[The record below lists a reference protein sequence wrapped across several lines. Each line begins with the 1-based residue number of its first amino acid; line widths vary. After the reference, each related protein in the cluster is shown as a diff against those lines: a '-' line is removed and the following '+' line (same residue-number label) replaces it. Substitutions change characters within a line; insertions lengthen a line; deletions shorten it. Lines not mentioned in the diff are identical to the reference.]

1 MNLDNK
7 NERKLYL
14 DSSQPIE
21 KRVEDL
27 LSRMTIEE
35 KVAQL
40 GSQYPKAVLES
51 QELSIEK
58 METKFK
64 HGIGQISRI
73 GGLMNL
79 LPEKSIK
86 IANSIQKFLKE
97 KTRLGI
103 PAIVHEECLCGFT
116 SRDGTVFPQI
126 IGIASTWDP
135 EIVEAMTNK
144 ISKQMRI
151 VGVHQALSPVLDIA
165 RDPRWG
171 RTEETFGE
179 DPYLVSRM
187 GVAYIKGLQSDSLKT
202 GIIATGKHFLG
213 YGLPQ
218 GGRNWGPAFI
228 PKRELLEVYA
238 KPFEAAIV
246 ESNIGSIMNAYHE
259 IDGIP
264 CGISHE
270 LLTDLLRDK
279 LGFTGMVVSD
289 YVTLELACL
298 IHRIAK
304 DSTEAA
310 ILAIKAGLDV
320 ELPRTAGY
328 GRGFIRAVKN
338 GEIDEKLVNRSV
350 ARVLK
355 KKFELGLFE
364 NPFVNDNPEIIA
376 ETFLNLE
383 AKALAKNIALK
394 SMILLKNE
402 NNLLPLKKNVKSIA
416 IIGPNANSIRNL
428 FGDYTFVSQFEA
440 SFADVSTIDDLDEE
454 TASHYRDL
462 LESDDK
468 DAFTRSIYNIKSILE
483 AIKQKV
489 SKSTKVYYAKG
500 CEILE
505 YVKKGFSETIEIAK
519 KVEVAI
525 LVMGGKSGMIKDCS
539 SGEFRDRT
547 RLTLPGVQE
556 DLVRE
561 IYATG
566 TPIILVLINGRPLS
580 IPWEKEHIPA
590 ILEAWVPGE
599 KGADAVADVLFGD
612 YNPGGKL
619 PISIPRNVGQIPVF
633 HNHKPTGNLSVT
645 TWNYV
650 EENTEPLFPFGYG
663 LSYTQFEYN
672 DLRINKPQVDINE
685 EVEISLKVKNIGK
698 LRGDEIIQLYFHDRE
713 ATITRPIEE
722 LVGFKRITL
731 EPGEIATIRFVISM
745 KQLGFYNENME
756 YVVEPGNIDVYVG
769 SIHSLHSSKQLD
781 LMNDL
786 LSHRDVKLKSQF
798 KIIGEAI
805 KLDKNKVFFSK
816 VLVKKKY
823 N

>member
-1 MNLDNK
+1 MNLDKK
-7 NERKLYL
+7 NDRTLYL
-14 DSSQPIE
+14 DSSQPIK

-40 GSQYPKAVLES
+40 GSQYPKAVLEAK
-51 QELSIEK
+51 ELSVEK
-58 METKFK
+58 MEK
-64 HGIGQISRI
+64 HFRYGIGQISRI
-73 GGLMNL
+73 GGLMNIA
-79 LPEKSIK
+79 PEKSAK
-86 IANSIQKFLKE
+86 IANKIQKFLKE

-103 PAIVHEECLCGFT
+103 PAIIHEECLCGFT
-116 SRDGTVFPQI
+116 SREGTVFPQI
-126 IGIASTWDP
+126 IGVASTWDP
-135 EIVEAMTNK
+135 EIVEAMTS
-144 ISKQMRI
+144 IIGKQMRI
-151 VGVHQALSPVLDIA
+151 VGAHQALSPVLDIA

-187 GVAYIKGLQSDSLKT
+187 GVAYVKGLQGDSLKT

-298 IHRIAK
+298 LHRIAK
-304 DSTEAA
+304 DPTEAA

-320 ELPRTAGY
+320 ELPRTTGY

-338 GEIDEKLVNRSV
+338 GEVDEKFVNRSV

-364 NPFVNDNPEIIA
+364 NPYIDDNPEKIA
-376 ETFLNLE
+376 ETVLNPDS
-383 AKALAKNIALK
+383 KALAKKIALK

-402 NNLLPLKKNVKSIA
+402 NELLPLKKNVKSIA
-416 IIGPNANSIRNL
+416 IIGPNADSIRNL

-440 SFADVSTIDDLDEE
+440 SFADVSTIGDLDED
-454 TASHYRDL
+454 TVSLYRDL
-462 LESDDK
+462 LENDDK

-489 SKSTKVYYAKG
+489 SKNTKVYYTIG
-500 CEILE
+500 SEILD
-505 YVKKGFSETIEIAK
+505 YDKKGFSKAIEIAK
-519 KVEVAI
+519 KAEVAI
-525 LVMGGKSGMIKDCS
+525 LVMGGKSGMIKDCT

-566 TPIILVLINGRPLS
+566 TPIVLLLINGRPLS

-663 LSYTQFEYN
+663 LSYTQFEYS
-672 DLRINKPQVDINE
+672 DLRINKAQVDINE

-722 LVGFKRITL
+722 LIGFKRITL
-731 EPGEIATIRFVISM
+731 EPREIATIRFVISM

-816 VLVKKKY
+816 VLVKK
-823 N
+823 

>member
-1 MNLDNK
+1 MNLDKK
-7 NERKLYL
+7 NDRKLYL

-79 LPEKSIK
+79 PPKKSVK
-86 IANSIQKFLKE
+86 IANGIQKFLKE

-103 PAIVHEECLCGFT
+103 PTIIHEECLCGFT
-116 SRDGTVFPQI
+116 SREGTVFPQI
-126 IGIASTWDP
+126 IGVASTWDP
-135 EIVEAMTNK
+135 EIVEAMTK
-144 ISKQMRI
+144 IISKQMRI
-151 VGVHQALSPVLDIA
+151 VGAHQALSPVLDIA

-187 GVAYIKGLQSDSLKT
+187 GVAYVKGIQGDSLKT

-213 YGLPQ
+213 HGLPQ

-279 LGFTGMVVSD
+279 LGFTGIVVSD

-338 GEIDEKLVNRSV
+338 GEIDEKIVNRSV

-364 NPFVNDNPEIIA
+364 NPYIDDNPEIIA
-376 ETFLNLE
+376 ETFLNPE
-383 AKALAKNIALK
+383 AKVLAKKIALK
-394 SMILLKNE
+394 SMILLNNE
-402 NNLLPLKKNVKSIA
+402 NNLLPLKKNMKSIA

-428 FGDYTFVSQFEA
+428 FGDYTFISQFEA
-440 SFADVSTIDDLDEE
+440 SFADVSTLGDLDEE
-454 TASHYRDL
+454 TVSLYRDL
-462 LESDDK
+462 IESNDK

-489 SKSTKVYYAKG
+489 SKSTKIYYAKG

-505 YVKKGFSETIEIAK
+505 YDKKGFNEAIEIAK
-519 KVEVAI
+519 KAEVAI
-525 LVMGGKSGMIKDCS
+525 LVMGGKSGMIKDCT

-547 RLTLPGVQE
+547 RLTLPGLQE
-556 DLVRE
+556 DLVQE

-566 TPIILVLINGRPLS
+566 TPIVLVLINGRPLS

-590 ILEAWVPGE
+590 ILEAWLPGE
-599 KGADAVADVLFGD
+599 QGADAVADVLFGD

-633 HNHKPTGNLSVT
+633 HNHKPTGNLSVV

-663 LSYTQFEYN
+663 LSYTQFEYS

-731 EPGEIATIRFVISM
+731 EPGEIASIKFVISM

-756 YVVEPGNIDVYVG
+756 CIVEPGNIDVYVG
-769 SIHSLHSSKQLD
+769 SIHSIHSSKQLD
-781 LMNDL
+781 LMTDL
-786 LSHRDVKLKSQF
+786 LSQRDVKLKSQF

-805 KLDKNKVFFSK
+805 KLDKDKVFFSK
-816 VLVKKKY
+816 VLIQK
-823 N
+823 

>member
-116 SRDGTVFPQI
+116 SREGTVFPQI
-126 IGIASTWDP
+126 IGVASTWDP

-151 VGVHQALSPVLDIA
+151 VGAHQALSPVLDIA

-187 GVAYIKGLQSDSLKT
+187 GVAYIKGLQGDSLKT

-213 YGLPQ
+213 YGLSQ

-228 PKRELLEVYA
+228 PKRELLEIFA

-246 ESNIGSIMNAYHE
+246 EANIGSIMNAYQE

-279 LGFTGMVVSD
+279 LCFTGMVVSD
-289 YVTLELACL
+289 YVTLERACL
-298 IHRIAK
+298 MHRIAK
-304 DSTEAA
+304 DTTEAA

-355 KKFELGLFE
+355 KKFELGLLE
-364 NPFVNDNPEIIA
+364 NPYIDDNPDIIA
-376 ETFLNLE
+376 ETFLNPE
-383 AKALAKNIALK
+383 AKVLAKKIALK
-394 SMILLKNE
+394 SMILLNNE
-402 NNLLPLKKNVKSIA
+402 NNLLPLNKNMKSIA

-428 FGDYTFVSQFEA
+428 FGDYTFISQFEA
-440 SFADVSTIDDLDEE
+440 SFADVSTLGDLDEE
-454 TASHYRDL
+454 TAYLYRGLID
-462 LESDDK
+462 SNDK

-489 SKSTKVYYAKG
+489 SKITKIYYAKG

-505 YVKKGFSETIEIAK
+505 YDKKGFSEAIEYAK
-519 KVEVAI
+519 KADIAI
-525 LVMGGKSGMIKDCS
+525 LVMGGKSGMIRDCT
-539 SGEFRDRT
+539 SGEYRDRT
-547 RLTLPGVQE
+547 KLTLPGVQE
-556 DLVRE
+556 ELVQE

-566 TPIILVLINGRPLS
+566 TPIVLVLINGRPLS

-590 ILEAWVPGE
+590 ILEAWLPGE

-633 HNHKPTGNLSVT
+633 HNHKPTGNLSVA

-663 LSYTQFEYN
+663 LSYTQFEYSN
-672 DLRINKPQVDINE
+672 LRINKPQVDINE

-816 VLVKKKY
+816 VLVKK
-823 N
+823 

>member
-1 MNLDNK
+1 MNSDDK
-7 NERKLYL
+7 KLYL
-14 DSSQPIE
+14 DPSQPIE
-21 KRVEDL
+21 KRVDDL
-27 LSRMTIEE
+27 LSRMIIEE

-40 GSQYPKAVLES
+40 GSQYPKAVLKTS
-51 QELSIEK
+51 RLSLEK
-58 METKFK
+58 MEKCFK

-79 LPEKSIK
+79 TSEESAK
-86 IANSIQKFLKE
+86 IANGIQKFLKE

-103 PAIVHEECLCGFT
+103 PAIVHEECLSGFT
-116 SRDGTVFPQI
+116 SREGTVFPQI
-126 IGIASTWDP
+126 IGVASTWDP
-135 EIVEAMTNK
+135 ELVEAMTRV
-144 ISKQMRI
+144 ISKQMRN
-151 VGVHQALSPVLDIA
+151 VGAHQALSPVLDIS

-187 GVAYIKGLQSDSLKT
+187 GVAYIKGLQGESLKT

-246 ESNIGSIMNAYHE
+246 ESNIGSIMNAYNE

-264 CGISHE
+264 CGVSHE

-279 LGFTGMVVSD
+279 LDFTGMVVSD
-289 YVTLELACL
+289 YVTLELNCL
-298 IHRIAK
+298 LHRIAK
-304 DSTEAA
+304 DPTEAG

-328 GRGFIRAVKN
+328 GRGFLKAVKN
-338 GEIDEKLVNRSV
+338 GGINEELVNRSV
-350 ARVLK
+350 TRILT

-364 NPFVNDNPEIIA
+364 NPYVDDNPEAIVKL
-376 ETFLNLE
+376 FLDPE
-383 AKALAKNIALK
+383 AKALAKKIALK
-394 SMILLKNE
+394 SMVLLKNE
-402 NNLLPLKKNVKSIA
+402 KNLLPLKKNINSLA

-428 FGDYTFVSQFEA
+428 FGDYAFVSQFEG
-440 SFADVSTIDDLDEE
+440 SFADVTTLGDLDEE
-454 TASHYRDL
+454 TASIYREL
-462 LESDDK
+462 LESVDK
-468 DAFTRSIYNIKSILE
+468 DAFTRSIYDINSILE

-489 SKSTKVYYAKG
+489 SNNTQIYYAKG
-500 CEILE
+500 CEILD
-505 YVKKGFSETIEIAK
+505 YNKDGFTEAIEIARK
-519 KVEVAI
+519 ADIVI
-525 LVMGGKSGMIKDCS
+525 LVMGGKSGMIKDCT
-539 SGEFRDRT
+539 SGEYRDRS
-547 RLTLPGVQE
+547 RLTLPSVQA

-566 TPIILVLINGRPLS
+566 TPIVLILINGRPLS
-580 IPWEKEHIPA
+580 IAWEKERIPA
-590 ILEAWVPGE
+590 ILEAWLPGE
-599 KGADAVADVLFGD
+599 QGAEAVADVLFGD

-619 PISIPRNVGQIPVF
+619 PISIPRNVGQIPIF
-633 HNHKPTGNLSVT
+633 HSNKPTGNLSVA

-663 LSYTQFEYN
+663 LSYTQFEYS
-672 DLRINKPQVDINE
+672 DLRINRPQVDINDDI
-685 EVEISLKVKNIGK
+685 EISLKVKNIGK
-698 LRGDEIIQLYFHDRE
+698 YRGDEVIQLYFHDRE

-731 EPGEIATIRFVISM
+731 EPEEIATIKFIVSM

-756 YVVEPGNIDVYVG
+756 YVVEPGNVDVYVG
-769 SIHSLHSSKQLD
+769 SIHSNHSSKQLD
-781 LMNDL
+781 LTNDII
-786 LSHRDVKLKSQF
+786 SHRDVKLKAKF
-798 KIIGEAI
+798 RIVGETIKI
-805 KLDKNKVFFSK
+805 DKDKVFFSK
-816 VLVKKKY
+816 VFIQK
-823 N
+823 

>member
-1 MNLDNK
+1 MK
-7 NERKLYL
+7 NEKKLYL

-40 GSQYPKAVLES
+40 GSQYPKAVLEGK
-51 QELSIEK
+51 ELSVKK
-58 METKFK
+58 MEKRFK

-79 LPEKSIK
+79 SPEKSAK
-86 IANSIQKFLKE
+86 IGNKIQKFLKE

-103 PAIVHEECLCGFT
+103 PAIIHEECLSGFT
-116 SRDGTVFPQI
+116 SREGTGFPQI
-126 IGIASTWDP
+126 IGVASTWDP
-135 EIVEAMTNK
+135 EIVEAMASV
-144 ISKQMRI
+144 ISKQMRS

-187 GVAYIKGLQSDSLKT
+187 GVAYVKGLQGISLKN

-228 PKRELLEVYA
+228 PKRELLEIYA

-246 ESNIGSIMNAYHE
+246 ESDIGSIMNAYHE

-270 LLTDLLRDK
+270 LLSDLLRNK

-289 YVTLELACL
+289 YVTLELNCL
-298 IHRIAK
+298 LHRIAK
-304 DSTEAA
+304 DPTEAA

-320 ELPRTAGY
+320 ELPRTVGY
-328 GRGFIRAVKN
+328 GNGFIRAVKN
-338 GEIDEKLVNRSV
+338 EIVNEELVNRSV
-350 ARVLK
+350 ARILT

-364 NPFVNDNPEIIA
+364 NPYIDENLEMI
-376 ETFLNLE
+376 EKHFLDPE
-383 AKALAKNIALK
+383 AKALAKKIALK
-394 SMILLKNE
+394 SMVLLKNE
-402 NNLLPLKKNVKSIA
+402 NYFLPLKKNMKSIA
-416 IIGPNANSIRNL
+416 IVGPNANSIRNL
-428 FGDYTFVSQFEA
+428 FGDYTFISQFEG
-440 SFADVSTIDDLDEE
+440 SFADVGTLSDLDEE
-454 TASHYRDL
+454 TISIYRDL
-462 LESDDK
+462 IENDDK
-468 DAFTRSIYNIKSILE
+468 DAFARSIYNIKSVLE
-483 AIKQKV
+483 AIEQKV
-489 SKSTKVYYAKG
+489 SENTRIYYAKG
-500 CEILE
+500 CEILGDD
-505 YVKKGFSETIEIAK
+505 KKGFSKAIEIAK
-519 KVEVAI
+519 KAEIAI
-525 LVMGGKSGMIKDCS
+525 LVVGGKSGMTKDCT
-539 SGEFRDRT
+539 SGEYRDRT

-566 TPIILVLINGRPLS
+566 TPIVLVLINGRPLS
-580 IPWEKEHIPA
+580 IPWEKDHIPS
-590 ILEAWVPGE
+590 ILEAWLPGE
-599 KGADAVADVLFGD
+599 QGADAVAEILFGD

-619 PISIPRNVGQIPVF
+619 PISIPRNVGQVPVF
-633 HNHKPTGNLSVT
+633 HNHKPTGNLSVAW
-645 TWNYV
+645 WNYV

-663 LSYTQFEYN
+663 LSYTSFEYSE
-672 DLRINKPQVDINE
+672 LRINKHQVDING
-685 EVEISLKVKNIGK
+685 EVEISLNVKNVGK
-698 LRGDEIIQLYFHDRE
+698 YRGDEVIQLYFHDRE

-722 LVGFKRITL
+722 LVGFKRIIL
-731 EPGEIATIRFVISM
+731 ESGEIASITFMVSI
-745 KQLGFYNENME
+745 KQLGFYNEDME

-769 SIHSLHSSKQLD
+769 SIHSMHSSKQLD

-786 LSHRDVKLKSQF
+786 LSQRDVKLKGQF
-798 KIIGEAI
+798 KITGETI
-805 KLDKNKVFFSK
+805 KLEKNKVFFSK
-816 VLVKKKY
+816 VSVKKLT

>member
-116 SRDGTVFPQI
+116 SREGTVFPQI
-126 IGIASTWDP
+126 IGVASTWDP

-816 VLVKKKY
+816 VLVKK
-823 N
+823 

>member
-1 MNLDNK
+1 MNLDKK
-7 NERKLYL
+7 NDRTLYL
-14 DSSQPIE
+14 DSSQPIK

-40 GSQYPKAVLES
+40 GSQYPKAVLEAK
-51 QELSIEK
+51 ELSVEK
-58 METKFK
+58 MEK
-64 HGIGQISRI
+64 HFRYGIGQISRI
-73 GGLMNL
+73 GGLMNIA
-79 LPEKSIK
+79 PEKSAK
-86 IANSIQKFLKE
+86 IANKIQKFLKE

-103 PAIVHEECLCGFT
+103 PAIIHEECLCGFT
-116 SRDGTVFPQI
+116 SREGTVFPQI
-126 IGIASTWDP
+126 IGVASTWDP
-135 EIVEAMTNK
+135 EIVEVMTS
-144 ISKQMRI
+144 IIGKQMRI
-151 VGVHQALSPVLDIA
+151 VGAHQALSPVLDIA

-187 GVAYIKGLQSDSLKT
+187 GVAYVEGLQGDSLKT

-270 LLTDLLRDK
+270 LLTDLLRGK

-298 IHRIAK
+298 MHRIAK
-304 DSTEAA
+304 DTTEAA

-364 NPFVNDNPEIIA
+364 NPYIDDNPEIIV

-383 AKALAKNIALK
+383 AKALAKKIALK

-402 NNLLPLKKNVKSIA
+402 NSLLPLKKNMKSIA

-428 FGDYTFVSQFEA
+428 FGDYTFISQFEA
-440 SFADVSTIDDLDEE
+440 SIADVSTLGDLDEE
-454 TASHYRDL
+454 TVSLYKGLID
-462 LESDDK
+462 SDDK

-483 AIKQKV
+483 AINQKV
-489 SKSTKVYYAKG
+489 SKITKIYYAKG

-505 YVKKGFSETIEIAK
+505 YDKKGFSEAIEIAK
-519 KVEVAI
+519 KADVAI
-525 LVMGGKSGMIKDCS
+525 LVMGGKSGMVKDCT

-566 TPIILVLINGRPLS
+566 TPIVLVLINGRPLS
-580 IPWEKEHIPA
+580 IPWEKEYIPA

-663 LSYTQFEYN
+663 LSYTQFEYS
-672 DLRINKPQVDINE
+672 DLKINKPQVDINE

-698 LRGDEIIQLYFHDRE
+698 LRGDEIIQLYFHDRG

-816 VLVKKKY
+816 VLVKK
-823 N
+823 